1 MIFVTFG
8 SITKVFFGST
18 TSLVNFGSMMIFV
31 TFGSMTNFVT
41 LGSMTTFVTFRSMT
55 LRSITFGVISLVTF
69 VTLGSITLKSMTFG
83 VMNLLELIL
92 PDGDVPGPAGLG
104 EARPTPGTT
113 RIDPRTT
120 RVRGQ

>member
-41 LGSMTTFVTFRSMT
+41 LGSMTTSCCVAAV
-55 LRSITFGVISLVTF
+55 GISLPLRPAMPLTQVAGTFTHSIAVGTENGHAGPNIRKRQAVTPEA
-69 VTLGSITLKSMTFG
+69 VERKR
-83 VMNLLELIL
+83 
-92 PDGDVPGPAGLG
+92 GP
-104 EARPTPGTT
+104 RSS
-113 RIDPRTT
+113 
-120 RVRGQ
+120 